1 MILYKKLLFIE
12 YTMKLT
18 QEQFK
23 QFILA
28 EVKKIALEEGW
39 IATDSLVVSEGVKS
53 NEEAPIVTEEVTTEQ
68 EIVEE
73 PKIEIAEVKRLAE
86 EFSRMKE
93 LVDFRRPL
101 LSNDK

>member
-1 MILYKKLLFIE
+1 
-12 YTMKLT
+12 MKLT